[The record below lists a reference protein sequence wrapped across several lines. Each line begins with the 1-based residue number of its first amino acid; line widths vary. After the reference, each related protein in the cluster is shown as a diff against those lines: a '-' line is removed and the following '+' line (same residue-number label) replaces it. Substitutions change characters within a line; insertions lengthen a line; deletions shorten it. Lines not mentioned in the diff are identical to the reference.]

1 MTSKLGNLVLTM
13 FGVGY
18 ISKLPGTIASLI
30 TCLIFYI
37 FCFFFSI
44 KNILIPFIIF
54 LIIIS
59 IFSIFFINK
68 IYKNE
73 DSKEIVIDEFVG
85 QNIPLLAWYNGD
97 LNSSVIFSKY
107 GLDLYSL
114 EIWIILSFIL
124 FRFFDILKPFPINLV
139 DNRIKNGFGVIFDD
153 IVAGIFSTATLY
165 IIFI

>member
-1 MTSKLGNLVLTM
+1 MTSKLGNIVLTM

-85 QNIPLLAWYNGD
+85 QNIPLLAWYNVD

>member
-1 MTSKLGNLVLTM
+1 M

-85 QNIPLLAWYNGD
+85 QNIPLLAWYNVD